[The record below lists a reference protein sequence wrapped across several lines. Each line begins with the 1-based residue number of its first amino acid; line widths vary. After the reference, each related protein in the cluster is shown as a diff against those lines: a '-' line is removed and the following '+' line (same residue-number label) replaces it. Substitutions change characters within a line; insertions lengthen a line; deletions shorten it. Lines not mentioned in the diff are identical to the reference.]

1 MELSATAKAILG
13 IVAKEPRSGYE
24 IKAFVDKS
32 TRYFWAAS
40 YGQIYP
46 ELRRLQEQGLIT
58 GTDSPTGG
66 RKRTVYRLT
75 PAGRRALKAWH
86 EREPEVYELR
96 DEGMLKLFLSDAV
109 DPERSAEI
117 ARQCSAR
124 ATEVAAQLREV
135 ERGASGENPAAYTV
149 LRAGIAFNDFVADW
163 YEQAARD
170 LERETQPADAVA
182 TGSGGRK

>member
-13 IVAKEPRSGYE
+13 IIAKEPRSGYE

-46 ELRRLQEQGLIT
+46 ELRRLEKQGLIA

-75 PAGRRALKAWH
+75 PAGRRALKEWH
-86 EREPEVYELR
+86 RQLPEVYELR
-96 DEGMLKLFLSDAV
+96 DEGMLKLFLADAV
-109 DPERSAEI
+109 DPSRAAEI

-124 ATEVAAQLREV
+124 AAEVAEQLREV
-135 ERGASGENPAAYTV
+135 ESMADGTNPAAYTV
-149 LRAGIAFNDFVADW
+149 LRSGIAFNDFVADW
-163 YEQAARD
+163 YEQAARG
-170 LERETQPADAVA
+170 LE
-182 TGSGGRK
+182 GRK

>member
-32 TRYFWAAS
+32 TRFFWAAS

-46 ELRRLQEQGLIT
+46 ELRRLEENGLIA

-66 RKRTVYRLT
+66 RKRTIYKLT
-75 PAGRRALKAWH
+75 PAGRKVLKEWH
-86 EREPEVYELR
+86 RREPEVYEVR
-96 DEGMLKLFLSDAV
+96 DEGMLKLFLADAV
-109 DPERSAEI
+109 DPGRAPEI
-117 ARQCSAR
+117 ARECAAHAAETAAR
-124 ATEVAAQLREV
+124 LREI
-135 ERGASGENPAAYTV
+135 ESHADGENPAAYAV
-149 LRAGIAFNDFVADW
+149 LRSGIAFNDFVADW

-170 LERETQPADAVA
+170 LERDSQPQDAVA
-182 TGSGGRK
+182 AGSGRSS